1 MAKYSRLGKR
11 HPEISPAISKDQIS
25 TLKQKA
31 MRVEDLDSRN
41 RVTVWDLVCDLW
53 TQVIYSF
60 KPKSNQ
66 CRIYGHTLPSGGWVA
81 GKRPNCGDCGA
92 QINNADEL
100 RRAVPRDSVD

>member
-53 TQVIYSF
+53 T
-60 KPKSNQ
+60 
-66 CRIYGHTLPSGGWVA
+66 L
-81 GKRPNCGDCGA
+81 
-92 QINNADEL
+92 
-100 RRAVPRDSVD
+100 